1 MECIYA
7 EKSQEVCV
15 FASCSSTLSLKGFAR
30 RALTPFPQL
39 GAVLEA
45 GCSRVQGSGAFTG
58 HCRT

>member
-1 MECIYA
+1 MKYFYA
-7 EKSQEVCV
+7 DKSQEVCV
-15 FASCSSTLSLKGFAR
+15 LASCSSTLSLKGFAR

-45 GCSRVQGSGAFTG
+45 GCSRAQGGGAFNG